1 MKRLLHLIL
10 FFIPLVVLASCS
22 ASELTRPTVVI
33 NSPVSGNQFQ
43 SGQDVAVQSA
53 SSSKQGLARVELVV
67 DGQTVRTDPVPA
79 RGQNQFAV
87 VQTWNATTPGAH
99 TILVR
104 AANDRGATGEAGITV
119 NVVSAAAAAPAGT
132 ASATSA
138 AATPSAP
145 ATTSAGSTSNTPA
158 PTKSSAAATTA
169 PAAAFTATAL
179 PTMNAAAPT
188 TAAVVAPTAT
198 PVSTAALA
206 ARPTPTPITSGAKYT
221 VVLTEDQIM
230 AMINSS
236 VAATDRNY
244 VSASVHLQN
253 GQISAN
259 TTYKGLGG
267 QTVNGTLVLAVSASN
282 CDLHVTVIQATI
294 GQVGMTD
301 AHKAAIST
309 NMERLL
315 SRTFAQYH
323 DYRCVESVTIANGAM
338 TVVYY

>member
-10 FFIPLVVLASCS
+10 FFIPLVVLVSCS
-22 ASELTRPTVVI
+22 ASELTQPKVVI

-79 RGQNQFAV
+79 KGQNQFAV
-87 VQTWNATTPGAH
+87 VQTWKATTPGAH

-104 AANDRGATGEAGITV
+104 AANDRGAIGEAGITV
-119 NVVSAAAAAPAGT
+119 NVVSAAAAPAGT

-138 AATPSAP
+138 AATPNAP

-158 PTKSSAAATTA
+158 PTQSSAAATTA
-169 PAAAFTATAL
+169 PTAAFTATAL

-188 TAAVVAPTAT
+188 VAATVAPTAT
-198 PVSTAALA
+198 PVPGATLA

-267 QTVNGTLVLAVSASN
+267 QTVKGTLILAVSASN

-301 AHKAAIST
+301 AHKAAISA

>member
-10 FFIPLVVLASCS
+10 FVIPLVVLTSCS
-22 ASELTRPTVVI
+22 ASELTQLKVVI
-33 NSPVSGNQFQ
+33 NSPVSGSQFQ
-43 SGQDVAVQSA
+43 SGQDVPVQSA

-79 RGQNQFAV
+79 KGQDQFAV
-87 VQTWNATTPGAH
+87 VQTWKATTPGSH

-104 AANDRGATGEAGITV
+104 AANERGATGEAGITI
-119 NVVSAAAAAPAGT
+119 NVVSAAAAAPTGT
-132 ASATSA
+132 AGA
-138 AATPSAP
+138 AATPNAP
-145 ATTSAGSTSNTPA
+145 APTSAGSTSNTPA

-169 PAAAFTATAL
+169 PTAAIIATAL
-179 PTMNAAAPT
+179 PTVNAAAPT
-188 TAAVVAPTAT
+188 IVAAVAPTAT
-198 PVSTAALA
+198 PVPGATLA
-206 ARPTPTPITSGAKYT
+206 VRPTPTPITSGTKYT

-244 VSASVHLQN
+244 VSASVRLQN

-267 QTVNGTLVLAVSASN
+267 QTVNGTLILAVSASN

-301 AHKAAIST
+301 AHKAAISA